1 MKQHFGIL
9 LATLM
14 IILCSSCGDS
24 AQALLAREAMHE
36 KTADMVA
43 TEMATLTPTQTS
55 SPTQAATLTPTAIL
69 LPTNTPTVTPTPWDV
84 VLYTPERLRAGV
96 EGIHYINDTC
106 QYLASRWDD
115 EKSTPGTIVV
125 PIMFHSIS
133 QPGRPIMD
141 NTSIS
146 METFDY
152 FMAYANQLGYQTITT
167 DQLFAFLTENA
178 RIPERSMIL
187 ILDDRRP
194 GVTRTFLPYLEANGW
209 TLTLGWISALNSEA
223 QWLEMEEMAS
233 SGNLDIQSHG
243 YKHIYIEDYTSE
255 EAIHEEL
262 FTSMT
267 LLEEHFGKKPNTI
280 VWPGGNFIQKSVD
293 IAIEAGYQLG
303 FTAYSR
309 GPLFFNTIPLG
320 EAERSV
326 DNPFFVLPRFWSI
339 AGTQALD
346 DGVRYSESAR
356 TFANQQRE
364 SELLWMDLFC
374 NQ

>member
-1 MKQHFGIL
+1 MKRYIGIL

-14 IILCSSCGDS
+14 IILSSNCRGG
-24 AQALLAREAMHE
+24 AQALLTREAKHE
-36 KTADMVA
+36 KTAGLVA
-43 TEMATLTPTQTS
+43 TEMATITPTLTSTPTQ
-55 SPTQAATLTPTAIL
+55 ATTFTPTATL

-106 QYLASRWDD
+106 QYLASRWGDN
-115 EKSTPGTIVV
+115 KSTPGTIVV

-133 QPGRPIMD
+133 QPGRTIKD
-141 NTSIS
+141 NTTIS
-146 METFDY
+146 EETFIY
-152 FMAYANQLGYQTITT
+152 FMEYARQLGYQTITT
-167 DQLFAFLTENA
+167 DQLFSFMKDNA

-255 EAIHEEL
+255 EAIREEL

-267 LLEEHFGKKPNTI
+267 LLEEHFGKKPKTI

-303 FTAYSR
+303 FTSYSR

-320 EAERSV
+320 EEERSI
-326 DNPFFVLPRFWSI
+326 DQPFFVLPRFWST
-339 AGTQALD
+339 AGIQALD
-346 DGVRYSESAR
+346 DGVRYSESAK

-364 SELLWMDLFC
+364 SELLWKDLFC
-374 NQ
+374 EQ